1 MFLCA
6 PYFKNLIKFF
16 SITVLLATCSMPSL
30 SDTWLDE
37 ANNAVFFNHINAEQG
52 LPHPAVNDIVQDPM
66 GFIWIAT
73 QDGLTRYDG
82 KHFKTYNHS
91 PGVESSLANNWIW
104 DLLIDKEGRLWAA
117 SSGGFHLYLPEI
129 DGFKN
134 FNSDKGINGIDG
146 ASYVSI
152 TEAPN
157 GNILFASQFS
167 GYTEF
172 DIQTA
177 TFSTYL
183 NEKPDTEIN
192 NNPISNLIYD
202 KSGNLW
208 VASPQ
213 NGLRVKFIDS
223 VSFQSLNLKTRP
235 DIPSNK
241 LRTLFVDDD
250 NLVWVGSEDAGVFVL
265 NQALEIVQHFQFDPN
280 DNKSFCANYVS
291 HIMKDNKGNLWFA
304 TENGIC
310 KLNRDGKTFTRT
322 LQQTSR
328 NSSLISNRT
337 SALMQDSGGVIW
349 VGTQSGISRWNASL
363 NYFPHI
369 SKNGQYRGLSSNSI
383 MAFAKD
389 TSGDLYIGTW
399 NGGVNV
405 LSNQTHNI
413 TNILADPQRTDTLQE
428 DNIMSLLVDD
438 ADNLWVG
445 TLRSGLHFK
454 EKNSTTFKVYSHD
467 ENNPDSISENA
478 ISKILQLS
486 NGQLAVGT
494 YGGGLNLFDK
504 NTDLF
509 EQINLP
515 SSVKGFP
522 LSIYIVDLTE
532 DEKGNIWIA
541 TRDGGLIKYN
551 FTSKQITQF
560 LSNPN
565 KANQLLSDDI
575 FGVLNTKDYIWVATK
590 DAGIAR
596 LNKAKLDKNIIVFEH
611 IGTQHG
617 LASNFTYGMLEDE
630 NGFIWVSHA
639 KGLSR
644 IDSKTFAVINFN
656 TTHGLQGTDFNSSAF
671 YKDNT
676 GRMYFGGSN
685 GFNTFK
691 PENVPINNHK
701 PDLRLT
707 KYSQSNVVR
716 PIHQELRE
724 DGVLALNYNK
734 TIVDFEFAALDFTK
748 PENNKYQYKMEG
760 LGDTWI
766 NLGTNNK
773 ISFSYLDDGDY
784 TLRVKGSNND
794 NVWSDELVIP
804 IEVLPP
810 LWRTWYS
817 YLTYILV
824 LVTSVYLLVQQQKE
838 KVRRQLAHEQRLH
851 RLAYYDSLTG
861 LPNRQSFYES
871 LEKFLSLAK
880 RGHYQA
886 AVMFID
892 LDRFKRINDT
902 LGHEYGDLVLQ
913 EIAERLN
920 GCIRTSDMV
929 ARTSDVAKPDSE
941 IARLGGDEFTLFLS
955 QVEGSEEIA
964 IITQRIIDSI
974 SKPIKIENYEVMVT
988 PSIGIAIYPDDGNSV
1003 NELMKHADI
1012 AMYKAKEIGRRT
1024 YSFYAH
1030 SLNDKG
1036 LEHLKLE
1043 EYLRTGIEN
1052 QEFELHFQPQVDLV
1066 NNCVNKAEALVRW
1079 RHPELGVVSPIE
1091 FIPLAEES
1099 GLIIELGEWI
1109 LRESCF
1115 QAKRWLDDGMPC
1127 RISVNVSSVQFK
1139 QSALIEKVKLALSDS
1154 GLPPE
1159 LLELELTES
1168 AIMSDVED
1176 NIIRLQNLKDMG
1188 VTIAVDDFGT
1198 GYSSLSYLKKFPINT
1213 LKIDRSFIID
1223 IADNENDEAIVKAI
1237 MVLAESMSLNVV
1249 AEGIETLEQLKILHA
1264 FNCGLI
1270 QGYYFSKPLINDDFV
1285 EFVKHGFD
1293 QNKSTWQLDLIG

>member
-1 MFLCA
+1 ML
-6 PYFKNLIKFF
+6 F
-16 SITVLLATCSMPSL
+16 SISSFKLIIKKRFIPLLLLIFSSASISN
-30 SDTWLDE
+30 TWLNE
-37 ANNAVFFNHINAEQG
+37 ANNNIFFNHITAEHG
-52 LPHPAVNDIVQDPM
+52 LPHPAVNAIVQDNM
-66 GFIWIAT
+66 GYIWIAT

-91 PGVESSLANNWIW
+91 PGVETSLGNNWIW
-104 DLLIDKEGRLWAA
+104 DLYIDTEGRLWAA
-117 SSGGFHLYLPEI
+117 SSGGFHLYIPEI
-129 DGFKN
+129 DGFTN
-134 FNSDKGINGIDG
+134 FNSKKGIEGIEG
-146 ASYVSI
+146 ASYLSI
-152 TEAPN
+152 SEAPN

-167 GYTEF
+167 GFTEF
-172 DIQTA
+172 DIRTS
-177 TFSTYL
+177 TFKTLL
-183 NEKPDTEIN
+183 NDKLNQNVT

-202 KSGNLW
+202 KTGNLW
-208 VASPQ
+208 ITSPKS
-213 NGLRVKFIDS
+213 GLI
-223 VSFQSLNLKTRP
+223 LKRANSNKYETINSTSNKS
-235 DIPSNK
+235 IPSNK
-241 LRTLFVDDD
+241 LRTLFVDEE
-250 NLVWVGSEDAGVFVL
+250 NQLWVGSADAGVFVV
-265 NQALEIVQHFQFDPN
+265 NQELKVIQHFKFNPTVN
-280 DNKSFCANYVS
+280 DSFCANYVND
-291 HIMKDNKGNLWFA
+291 IMLDKNKTMWFA
-304 TENGIC
+304 TENGLC
-310 KLNRDGKTFTRT
+310 KLNEDGKTFTRT
-322 LQQTSR
+322 LHQASR

-337 SALMQDSGGVIW
+337 SKLMQDSGGVIW

-363 NYFPHI
+363 NYFSHI
-369 SKNGQYRGLSSNSI
+369 SKNGQYRALSSNSI

-389 TSGDLYIGTW
+389 SSDDVYIGTW

-405 LSNQTHNI
+405 FSNKTHI
-413 TNILADPQRTDTLQE
+413 IDKILADPQRTDTLQE

-445 TLRSGLHFK
+445 TLRSGLHLRK
-454 EKNSTTFKVYSHD
+454 KGATTFKVYSHED
-467 ENNPDSISENA
+467 NNPDSISENA

-494 YGGGLNLFDK
+494 YGGGLNLF
-504 NTDLF
+504 NTKTEKFSL
-509 EQINLP
+509 ISLP
-515 SSVKGFP
+515 SSVKDFP
-522 LSIYIVDLTE
+522 FSIYIVDLTE

-541 TRDGGLIKYN
+541 TRDGGLLKYDYQ
-551 FTSKQITQF
+551 SKKITQF
-560 LSNPN
+560 LAQPN
-565 KANQLLSDDI
+565 KKAQLISDDI

-596 LNKAKLDKNIIVFEH
+596 LNKAKLDKNVTVFEH

-671 YKDNT
+671 YKDKT

-766 NLGTNNK
+766 NLWTNNK

-1264 FNCGLI
+1264 FHCGLI